1 MTFLMTHC
9 HFCFPPPPD
18 LALFPFINLNN
29 PLVSVTIA
37 IFAHSVGIAK
47 VKVTVLMLKLTPRR
61 KLA

>member
-1 MTFLMTHC
+1 MTFLETHC

-18 LALFPFINLNN
+18 LALFPSIYE
-29 PLVSVTIA
+29 PIVSVKIA

-61 KLA
+61 SLA